1 MYLIDTLITIYYL
14 RDFWFDV
21 ILYISGYLNS
31 SEKHIKTVLS
41 AVLIL
46 NIQHL
51 DQIQIRS

>member
-1 MYLIDTLITIYYL
+1 MYLIDTLITIYL